1 MASQTESQ
9 KAGTEE
15 TKGMEKDKANRT
27 VEEDKKSED
36 DTATNEQTDNKQTK
50 IEEEDSEESE
60 FEIIA
65 TEVVASTISIKLGT
79 IEPIGPIVNIDQK
92 SEEIAVSD
100 DTKAEV
106 KPSHNETCY
115 MEEKNLQRHH

>member
-50 IEEEDSEESE
+50 KSSR
-60 FEIIA
+60 A
-65 TEVVASTISIKLGT
+65 
-79 IEPIGPIVNIDQK
+79 EPTPGRALP
-92 SEEIAVSD
+92 
-100 DTKAEV
+100 
-106 KPSHNETCY
+106 
-115 MEEKNLQRHH
+115 